1 MFHDIPLLTRYTPL
15 PGTFLIQQIFL
26 VKVMTAM
33 NYYLIIKL
41 MISAC
46 VIVAV
51 SELSKTNRLVGS
63 FLDSLPL
70 VSILSI
76 LWLYKDTRDTSAI
89 ADLSLGIFFFVLP
102 SLPMFPL
109 FSWLLKKGMNFYLS
123 LGIAILF
130 LNLCYFVANLIYKKM
145 NLL

>member
-1 MFHDIPLLTRYTPL
+1 
-15 PGTFLIQQIFL
+15 
-26 VKVMTAM
+26 M
-33 NYYLIIKL
+33 NYYLLLKL
-41 MISAC
+41 LMSAC

-76 LWLYKDTRDTSAI
+76 LWLYKDTRDTSTI
-89 ADLSLGIFFFVLP
+89 ADLSMGIFFFVLP

-109 FSWLLKKGMNFYLS
+109 FSWLLKKGVNFYVS
-123 LGIAILF
+123 LGAAILF
-130 LNLCYFVANLIYKKM
+130 LNLCYFLANFVYKKLNLI
-145 NLL
+145 